1 MSARFSFRYKV
12 RMSWGSRLPFDEHEW
27 RFPESSHGLR
37 AAAMQEDLTL
47 RESEWIVLRG
57 DDYETEAVAREAG
70 MEARQILQRAFAA
83 LRLGADFGDHHHGE
97 LRLAEGFQNELEARV
112 GAPVVADN
120 HYLLTFPSEPRPHVF
135 GASGRGRVDPPT
147 AEAVKALEHPGARIP
162 CSDPEHLAHQLFG
175 ASFFVDDSPEARL
188 LLLTAAVEALLDF
201 QPRSDETRDLVQKWR
216 DEVRAAEIDPAER
229 DSILGQLSFLKQESI
244 NQGGQRMVA
253 ALLADR
259 RYDDL
264 DPDVFFRRAYDL
276 RSKVTH
282 AGRPDRQRV
291 VDVLPHLQDL
301 VGDLLAGQAMLRT

>member
-12 RMSWGSRLPFDEHEW
+12 RMSWGSRLPFDEREW
-27 RFPESSHGLR
+27 KFPEISHGLR
-37 AAAMQEDLTL
+37 VAAMQEDLTL
-47 RESEWIVLRG
+47 RESEWIMLRG

-70 MEARQILQRAFAA
+70 TEARQILQRAFAS
-83 LRLGADFGDHHHGE
+83 LRLGADFGDHYHGG

-120 HYLLTFPSEPRPHVF
+120 HYLLTFPSERPPHLF
-135 GASGRGRVDPPT
+135 GFSARGRVDPAT
-147 AEAVKALEHPGARIP
+147 ANAVKALTHPGTRIP

-175 ASFFVDDSPEARL
+175 ASFFVYDSPEARL

-201 QPRSDETRDLVQKWR
+201 QPRSHETRDLVQKWR
-216 DEVRAAEIDPAER
+216 DDVRAAEIDPAER

-244 NQGGQRMVA
+244 NQAGQRMVA
-253 ALLADR
+253 AVLADR

-301 VGDLLAGQAMLRT
+301 VGDLLTGPAMLGT